1 MNVFSLLN
9 QKIADF
15 LVDNGITSPTP
26 IQEKGI
32 PEILGKKDVLLLAPT
47 GTGKTEAALLPLLHQ
62 LKKMADERELFGFY
76 ILYVTPL
83 RALNRDVFKRIE
95 ALCNL
100 LGITVE
106 VRHGDTS
113 QYARRK
119 QAITPPNLLII
130 TPETLQA
137 ILPGKR
143 LRYHLKTVFAVIV
156 DEIHELADS
165 KRGTQLSL
173 GLERLER
180 LVGSRIHRIG
190 LSATVGNPKEVARLL
205 GGIRHDVK
213 TVWAGYGTQKIDLNV
228 EMLVPSESHNKLA
241 RNLSYPP
248 HSVARLERIVEL
260 IDSHASTLVFTNTR
274 SFAEVLGAKMRLL
287 KPPYEFD
294 VHHGSLAK
302 GVRLEAEN
310 RLKEG
315 ISKAIIATSS
325 LELGIDI
332 GQADLVIQYSSPRQ
346 VSRALQR
353 VGRAGHG
360 VGQVSKGVIIATANL
375 DDATESGVILR
386 RAKTN
391 KVEDAIIPLKPWDV
405 LCQQIAGIIL
415 DCNEI
420 SFNDLLELIQS
431 VYPYSGITADELR
444 WVLEFMVGRWLVN
457 FQDEKVKPS
466 KKTRV
471 YYYEHLSTIPD
482 VRQVKAVDMSSGTS
496 IGVLDEDYVS
506 ENVEQGSVFVI
517 RGRPWSVVV
526 IDSESNE
533 VMCVPAAESEIEA
546 PRWIGE
552 MIPVPFKVASEVAK
566 VWNNISIKPENR
578 SHKWLSRNYGLN
590 DQAQKH
596 TVDVIQ
602 ASNEILEKLP
612 LENLIVLED
621 FGSALVLHVP
631 YGTKT
636 NEALGIVIASL
647 LTTRLGFDVGVER
660 DPYRILLTST
670 ERIDPQHVVDV
681 LKEYDGKQASTILR
695 LAVSH
700 TQNFAS
706 RFIHVARR
714 MNVIRRDAKTR
725 EIPVRGL
732 IKSFKDSP
740 VFDEAMREV
749 LVEKL
754 DEKQVQ
760 SIFDRS
766 STGELSI
773 HVVRTESPSP
783 LARLIVEEKTRF
795 EVMGEL
801 MDEDEV
807 LRIMEERLL
816 SRKFKL
822 LCMGTGDWESIRT
835 LSTLDDVIKCPV
847 CDSKMITARFPTDTE
862 FRKILRKKI
871 AGGEL
876 TSKEKKE
883 YKRAALIAD
892 LVARYGK
899 KALLVL
905 SGRGVGARTAS
916 RILRPGLVERLEILK
931 EIAKAEKEYA
941 KTRPFWDS

>member
-1 MNVFSLLN
+1 MTVFRLLG

-15 LVDNGITSPTP
+15 LVSNGISKPTP
-26 IQEKGI
+26 IQQKGI
-32 PEILGKKDVLLLAPT
+32 PEILDRNDVLLLAPT
-47 GTGKTEAALLPLLHQ
+47 GTGKTEAALLPLLHY
-62 LKKMADERELFGFY
+62 LEKMAKQRELFGFY
-76 ILYVTPL
+76 ILYITPL

-95 ALCNL
+95 LLCDL

-143 LRYHLKTVFAVIV
+143 LRYHLKTVFAIIV

-180 LVGSRIHRIG
+180 LVGSRIQRIG
-190 LSATVGNPKEVARLL
+190 LSATVGNPEEVARLL
-205 GGIRHDVK
+205 GGTRHEVK
-213 TVWAGYGTQKIDLNV
+213 TVWAGYGSQKTDLKV
-228 EMLVPSESHNKLA
+228 EMLVPNESHNELA
-241 RNLSYPP
+241 KSLSYPP
-248 HSVARLERIVEL
+248 YSVARLERIVEL
-260 IDSHASTLVFTNTR
+260 INVHASTLVFTNTR

-315 ISKAIIATSS
+315 VSKAIIATSS

-353 VGRAGHG
+353 IGRAGHG
-360 VGQVSKGVIIATANL
+360 VGKVSKGIIIATANL
-375 DDATESGVILR
+375 DDIIESGVILR

-391 KVEDAIIPLKPWDV
+391 KVEDAIIPPTPWDV
-405 LCQQIAGIIL
+405 LCQQIAGILL
-415 DCNEI
+415 DWKEVP
-420 SFNDLLELIQS
+420 FNDLLHIIQS
-431 VYPYSGITADELR
+431 AYPYENLNVDELR
-444 WVLEFMVGRWLVN
+444 WILEFMGGRWLVN
-457 FQDEKVKPS
+457 FQDDLIKIS
-466 KKTRV
+466 KRTRI
-471 YYYEHLSTIPD
+471 YYYENLSTIPD

-506 ENVEQGSVFVI
+506 ENVEQGTIFVI
-517 RGRPWSVVV
+517 RGRPWSVIV
-526 IDSESNE
+526 IDEESNE
-533 VMCVPAAESEIEA
+533 VLCAPAAESEIEA

-566 VWNNISIKPENR
+566 VWNNVSIKPENNIR
-578 SHKWLSRNYGLN
+578 KWLTKKYGLS
-590 DQAQKH
+590 DQAQKYA
-596 TVDVIQ
+596 VEVIRT
-602 ASNEILEKLP
+602 SSEILEKLP
-612 LENLIVLED
+612 LKNLIVLED
-621 FGSALVLHVP
+621 FGSALVLHIP
-631 YGTKT
+631 YGTKA

-660 DPYRILLTST
+660 DPYRILFTST
-670 ERIDPQHVVDV
+670 ERIDSQHVVDV
-681 LKEYDGKQASTILR
+681 LKEYDGQQASIILH
-695 LAVSH
+695 LAVRH

-714 MNVIRRDAKTR
+714 MNVIRRDVKTR
-725 EIPVRGL
+725 EIPVQGL
-732 IKSFKDSP
+732 IKSLKDSP

-760 SIFDRS
+760 SVFDRS
-766 STGELSI
+766 STGELPI
-773 HVVRTESPSP
+773 HIVKTDSPSP

-795 EVMGEL
+795 EVMGEI
-801 MDEDEV
+801 MDENEV
-807 LRIMEERLL
+807 LRLMEERLL
-816 SRKFKL
+816 SKRFKL
-822 LCMGTGDWESIRT
+822 ICMGKSDWESVRT
-835 LSTLDDVIKCPV
+835 LSTLDDVIECPI
-847 CDSKMITARFPTDTE
+847 CGSKMITAHPPNDTE
-862 FRKILRKKI
+862 FRKILKKKMSDNK
-871 AGGEL
+871 L
-876 TSKEKKE
+876 SNKEEKE
-883 YKRAALIAD
+883 YKRAALVAN
-892 LVARYGK
+892 LVSHYGK
-899 KALLVL
+899 KALIVL

-916 RILRPGLVERLEILK
+916 RILRPGLVTRLEILK

-941 KTRPFWDS
+941 KTRPFWDK